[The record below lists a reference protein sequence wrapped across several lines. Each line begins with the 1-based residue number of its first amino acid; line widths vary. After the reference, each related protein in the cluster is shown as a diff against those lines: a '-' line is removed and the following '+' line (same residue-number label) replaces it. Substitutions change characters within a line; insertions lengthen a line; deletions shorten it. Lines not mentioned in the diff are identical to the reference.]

1 MEKDLRLSK
10 CEVEELKSDNG
21 NIKEKPKAK
30 ESEALNVMKHLGE
43 EITVEIDKIKNH
55 ISKRKRILK
64 MNSKFIKKSK
74 KQDLKLLRKKRIK
87 SWNTW

>member
-10 CEVEELKSDNG
+10 CEVEELKSNNG

-43 EITVEIDKIKNH
+43 EITVEIDKIKY
-55 ISKRKRILK
+55 SYK
-64 MNSKFIKKSK
+64 
-74 KQDLKLLRKKRIK
+74 
-87 SWNTW
+87 